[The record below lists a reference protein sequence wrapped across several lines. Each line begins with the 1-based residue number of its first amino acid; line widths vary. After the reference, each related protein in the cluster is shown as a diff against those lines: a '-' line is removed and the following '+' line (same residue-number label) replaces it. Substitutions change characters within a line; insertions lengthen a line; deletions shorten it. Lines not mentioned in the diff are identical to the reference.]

1 MSNPIQLIHALYS
14 ETTPISGHLDPGAVK
29 DTWDELTII
38 VGQQTGQIVQLQ
50 EDIKTLTDERG
61 QLSAENAELHAD
73 AMVFDAKLTE
83 VARIRLDLEVE
94 NKNLRAEVEQYR
106 AALDSI
112 AYHDGRMT
120 GGDMQTIAFDTLN
133 NVDAAA
139 DTQGRAERPEV
150 HRSGGLPDA
159 PRLADDKQEPANC
172 EWFEDDDGW
181 HGTCGQWWE
190 FTYDGPVENG
200 LNYCMKCGKPVSVDK
215 VRSEK

>member
-94 NKNLRAEVEQYR
+94 NKNLRAEVGRKESLLREVHDWQHKWKDTYPR
-106 AALDSI
+106 IESAVQDLGLII
-112 AYHDGRMT
+112 ARI
-120 GGDMQTIAFDTLN
+120 GDELT
-133 NVDAAA
+133 AA

-159 PRLADDKQEPANC
+159 PRLAD
-172 EWFEDDDGW
+172 
-181 HGTCGQWWE
+181 
-190 FTYDGPVENG
+190 
-200 LNYCMKCGKPVSVDK
+200 K